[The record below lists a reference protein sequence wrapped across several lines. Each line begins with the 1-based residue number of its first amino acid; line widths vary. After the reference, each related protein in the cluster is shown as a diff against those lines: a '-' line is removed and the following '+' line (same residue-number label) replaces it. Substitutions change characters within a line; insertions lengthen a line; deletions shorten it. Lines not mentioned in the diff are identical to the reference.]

1 MQVISVAEA
10 RKGLKSLI
18 DSVVF
23 DNETVVIHRRA
34 KESVAVISLSEFN
47 ALKETDYLL
56 SNRAN
61 AALLAAGIK
70 QLQMGRGVKRELA
83 Q

>member
-1 MQVISVAEA
+1 MQVVSVAEA

-47 ALKETDYLL
+47 ALKETEYLL
-56 SNRAN
+56 GNRAN
-61 AALLAAGIK
+61 ADRLAEGIR
-70 QLQMGRGVKRELA
+70 QIQAGRGVKRELA
-83 Q
+83 E

>member
-56 SNRAN
+56 STRAN
-61 AALLAAGIK
+61 AARLAEGIK

-83 Q
+83 E